1 MSVIHVRTPSRIY
14 TASTPW
20 HRLRESV
27 LLIETVLAARLQ
39 AIAARCN
46 FLDPP
51 VLRLLPSNVKGPK
64 MPRDIASKRF
74 RLAGVIIALALL
86 SACAS
91 VTQPA
96 YPHGSEKIGTVQEV
110 YDGALFPDIQVNTFR
125 NTDRLFSTRTVKRG
139 STVFPLPVSEKP
151 LKNFRFSSNG
161 KEYDLYDYVSLNRV
175 SGLLV
180 VKDGRIAFETY
191 QLGNSKRT
199 RWMSMSVV
207 KSMTAALI
215 GAAIKDGHIKSID
228 DPVTKYLPQLNGGAY
243 EGVTVR
249 NLLQMT
255 SGVKWNETYT
265 DPSSDRRRMLE
276 VQNAQTPGGVLE
288 LMSKLPRAAPP
299 GTRWNYSTGE
309 THVAGALVR
318 AAVGKPVAEYLSER
332 IWSRFGME
340 SDATWWLESPN
351 GLEVGGSG
359 LSATLRDYARFG
371 LFLLGGGKAGDEQIL
386 PDNWVQ
392 EASTPKMVD
401 GKQVNCGYMLWP
413 IPNSAGTIN
422 EGAFEARGI
431 FGQHVYMNPKE
442 RVVVAV
448 WSALPKPMGKETI
461 ADNDFF
467 AAVSQA
473 VH

>member
-1 MSVIHVRTPSRIY
+1 
-14 TASTPW
+14 
-20 HRLRESV
+20 
-27 LLIETVLAARLQ
+27 
-39 AIAARCN
+39 
-46 FLDPP
+46 
-51 VLRLLPSNVKGPK
+51 
-64 MPRDIASKRF
+64 MPHKIASKRF
-74 RLAGVIIALALL
+74 WLAGVIITLALS

-91 VTQPA
+91 LNGPG
-96 YPHGSEKIGTVQEV
+96 YPHGSEKIGTVQQV
-110 YDGALFPDIQVNTFR
+110 YDGVLFPDIQVNTFR
-125 NTDRLFSTRTVKRG
+125 NIDRLFSTRTVKHG
-139 STVFPLPVSEKP
+139 STVFPLPVNERP
-151 LKNFRFSSNG
+151 LKNFRFSSKG
-161 KEYDLYDYVSLNRV
+161 KEYDLYDYVSLNRI

-191 QLGNSKRT
+191 QLGNSERT

-207 KSMTAALI
+207 KSITASLI

-228 DPVTKYLPQLNGGAY
+228 DPVTKYLPQLNGSAY

-276 VQNAQTPGGVLE
+276 MQIAQTPGGIIE

-299 GTRWNYSTGE
+299 GTRWNYSFGD
-309 THVAGALVR
+309 THVAGALLR
-318 AAVGKPVAEYLSER
+318 AAVGKPLADYLSER

-351 GLEVGGSG
+351 GLEVGGAG

-371 LFLLGGGKAGDEQIL
+371 LFLLGGGKAGGEQIL
-386 PDNWVQ
+386 PDDWVR

-401 GKQVNCGYMLWP
+401 SKQINYGYLLWP
-413 IPNSAGTIN
+413 IPDSAGTIN

-442 RVVVAV
+442 RVVIAV
-448 WSALPKPMGKETI
+448 WSALPKPTGMATI

-467 AAVSQA
+467 AAVCHA